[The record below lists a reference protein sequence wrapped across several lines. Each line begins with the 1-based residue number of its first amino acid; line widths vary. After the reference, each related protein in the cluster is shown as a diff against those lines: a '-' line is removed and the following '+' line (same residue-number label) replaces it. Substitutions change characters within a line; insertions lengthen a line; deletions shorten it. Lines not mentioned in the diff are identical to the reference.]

1 MALEVLWTD
10 EALDQ
15 LDEIT
20 RHLGIQWGQKEINR
34 FFQRLEDSITAIS
47 ENPHTYKNSLR
58 RPGTKEFLHS
68 PQTTIFYSY
77 DDQFIYVM
85 LIWAN
90 RRDLSKLD

>member
-34 FFQRLEDSITAIS
+34 FFQRLEDSITAIP

-58 RPGTKEFLHS
+58 RPGTKEFFIHHK
-68 PQTTIFYSY
+68 PQFSI
-77 DDQFIYVM
+77 VM
-85 LIWAN
+85 MTN
-90 RRDLSKLD
+90 SFT